1 MLADRIAPPGKY
13 RVLGVDKFDGEHWVE
28 GDYDTR
34 AEAEAIAI
42 AETADAV
49 PLASDKSVATVYY
62 VYDDTGKYLGP

>member
-13 RVLGVDKFDGEHWVE
+13 RVLGVDKFANEHWIK

-34 AEAEAIAI
+34 AEAEAVAVT
-42 AETADAV
+42 ETAEAA
-49 PLASDKSVATVYY
+49 PHASDKSIATVYY